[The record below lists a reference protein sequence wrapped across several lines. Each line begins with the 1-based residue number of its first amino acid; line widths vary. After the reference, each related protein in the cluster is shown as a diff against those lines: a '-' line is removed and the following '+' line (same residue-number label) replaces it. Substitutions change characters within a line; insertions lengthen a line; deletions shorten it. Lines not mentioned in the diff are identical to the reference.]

1 MLLKDMLERLDYIVL
16 NGSVDIEVNNLV
28 MDSRKAEQGDV
39 FVCITGAVRD
49 SHEFASD
56 VIEKGVSALVVEK
69 DIKCLENIMLKNIT
83 LIKVKSTRY
92 ALACMSAAYFGYPAE
107 KLKTIG
113 ITGTKGKTTA
123 AYMIHSVLESVGI
136 KTGLIGTIET
146 VIEDIKIPSENTT
159 PESFLVQK
167 YFAQMVEKGCE
178 AVVME
183 VSSQGLML
191 DRVVGFMFDYGI
203 FTNLSPDHI
212 APGEHKDFEDY
223 LSCKAKL
230 FKNCRHGIFNI
241 DDEYADRMIEGCVC
255 DVETYGVGTENHAD
269 MQAKHIHLFTKPGLL
284 GVSYDLSGKLEMQVE
299 IHVPGEFSVYNSLA
313 AIAVCRHFTE
323 DKKKIEKALLDIKVK
338 GRVELLSVSP
348 KFTLMIDYA
357 HNAMS
362 LESLLTNLRKYK
374 PHRIVTLFGCGGNR
388 DKHRRYE
395 MGEVSSRLSD
405 LSVITS
411 DNPRNEQPMAIIED
425 ILTGVK
431 RANGAYVTIPDRKQA
446 IKYAIE
452 HGEDGDII
460 VLAGKGHE
468 DYQIIKGVKYHMDE
482 RELVEEVKTELGL
495 V

>member
-56 VIEKGVSALVVEK
+56 VIEKVVSALVVEK

-191 DRVVGFMFDYGI
+191 DRVAGFMFDYGI

>member
-1 MLLKDMLERLDYIVL
+1 MLLKNMLEKLDYKII
-16 NGSVDIEVNNLV
+16 NGSADIEVNNLM
-28 MDSRKAEQGDV
+28 MDSRKVEKGDV
-39 FVCITGAVRD
+39 FVCIRGAVKD
-49 SHEFASD
+49 AHDFALD
-56 VIEKGVSALVVEK
+56 VMKKGAIAVIVEK
-69 DIKCLENIMLKNIT
+69 DIEFT
-83 LIKVKSTRY
+83 EDVTVVKVKSTRY

-123 AYMIHSVLESVGI
+123 AYMIHSILEGVGI

-146 VIEDIKIPSENTT
+146 IIEDIKIPSENTT

-167 YFAQMVEKGCE
+167 YFAKMVEEGCE

-191 DRVVGFMFDYGI
+191 DRVAGFTFDYGV

-241 DDEYADRMIEGCVC
+241 DDEHVERMIDGCLC
-255 DVETYGVGTENHAD
+255 DVETYGVGDKNHAD
-269 MQAKHIHLFTKPGLL
+269 LWADNIHLFTKPGLL
-284 GVSYDLSGKLEMQVE
+284 GVAYDLSGKLDMKVE
-299 IHVPGEFSVYNSLA
+299 IDVPGEFSVYNSLA

-323 DKKKIEKALLDIKVK
+323 DKEQIENALLDIRVK
-338 GRVELLSVSP
+338 GRVEILPVSP
-348 KFTLMIDYA
+348 RFTLMVDYA

-362 LESLLTNLRKYK
+362 LESLLTDLRKYK
-374 PHRIVTLFGCGGNR
+374 PHRLVALFGCGGNR

-395 MGEVSSRLSD
+395 MGEVSSRLAD
-405 LSVITS
+405 LSIITS

-431 RANGAYVTIPDRKQA
+431 RADGKYVTIPDRKQA

-468 DYQIIKGVKYHMDE
+468 DYQIIQGVKYHMDE
-482 RELVEEVKTELGL
+482 RELVEEIKAELGFIS
-495 V
+495 

>member
-167 YFAQMVEKGCE
+167 YFAQMVERGCE

-191 DRVVGFMFDYGI
+191 DRVAGFMFDYGI

>member
-191 DRVVGFMFDYGI
+191 DRVAGFMFDYGI

-269 MQAKHIHLFTKPGLL
+269 MQAEHIHLFTKPGLL

-468 DYQIIKGVKYHMDE
+468 DYQIIQGVKYHMDE

>member
-1 MLLKDMLERLDYIVL
+1 MLLKEMLERLDYIVL

-191 DRVVGFMFDYGI
+191 DRVAGFMFDYGI

>member
-191 DRVVGFMFDYGI
+191 DRVAGFMFDYGI

-468 DYQIIKGVKYHMDE
+468 DYQIIQGVKYHMDE

>member
-1 MLLKDMLERLDYIVL
+1 MLLKNILEKLDYVVI
-16 NGSVDIEVNNLV
+16 NGSVDIEINNLV
-28 MDSRKAEQGDV
+28 MDSRNVKKGDA
-39 FVCITGAVRD
+39 FVCISGAVKD
-49 SHEFASD
+49 SHDFVQD
-56 VIEKGVSALVVEK
+56 VTEKGAAAIIVQKDVKYDKNLTVV
-69 DIKCLENIMLKNIT
+69 
-83 LIKVKSTRY
+83 KVKNTRY

-123 AYMIHSVLESVGI
+123 AYMIHSILENVGI

-146 VIEDIKIPSENTT
+146 IIEDIKIPSENTT

-167 YFAQMVEKGCE
+167 YFAKMVDEGCK

-191 DRVVGFMFDYGI
+191 DRVAGFTFDYGV

-212 APGEHKDFEDY
+212 APDEHKDFEDY
-223 LSCKAKL
+223 MSCKAKL

-241 DDEYADRMIEGCVC
+241 DDEYVDKMIDGCIC
-255 DVETYGVGTENHAD
+255 DVETYGVGAENHAD
-269 MQAKHIHLFTKPGLL
+269 LQAANIELFKKPGLL
-284 GVSYDLSGKLEMQVE
+284 GVHYDLSGKMEMKVE
-299 IHVPGEFSVYNSLA
+299 IDVPGEFNVYNSLA

-323 DKKKIEKALLDIKVK
+323 DKERIEQAIAKIRVK
-338 GRVELLSVSP
+338 GRVEILPVSP
-348 KFTLMIDYA
+348 KFTLMVDYA

-362 LESLLTNLRKYK
+362 LESLLTVLRKYQ
-374 PHRIVTLFGCGGNR
+374 PHRIITLFGCGGNR

-395 MGEVSSRLSD
+395 MGEVSARLSD
-405 LSVITS
+405 ISIITS
-411 DNPRNEQPMAIIED
+411 DNPRDEQPMAIIED
-425 ILTGVK
+425 ILVGVK
-431 RANGAYVTIPDRKQA
+431 NANGAYVTIPDRKQA

-468 DYQIIKGVKYHMDE
+468 DYQVIQGVKYHMDE
-482 RELVEEVKTELGL
+482 RELVEEIKAELGL
-495 V
+495 A

>member
-1 MLLKDMLERLDYIVL
+1 MLLKDMLEKLDYVVV
-16 NGSVDIEVNNLV
+16 NGSADIEVNNLV
-28 MDSRKAEQGDV
+28 MDSRKAEKGDV
-39 FVCITGAVRD
+39 FVCITGAVKD
-49 SHEFASD
+49 SHEFAAD
-56 VIEKGVSALVVEK
+56 VIEKGAAALIVEK
-69 DIKCLENIMLKNIT
+69 DIKCSENIT
-83 LIKVKSTRY
+83 LVKVKSTRY

-146 VIEDIKIPSENTT
+146 IIEDIKIPSENTT

-191 DRVVGFMFDYGI
+191 DRVAGFVFDYGV

-241 DDEYADRMIEGCVC
+241 DDEHVDRMIDGCVC
-255 DVETYGVGTENHAD
+255 DVETYGVGAENHAD
-269 MQAKHIHLFTKPGLL
+269 LQAQHIHLFTKPGLL
-284 GVSYDLSGKLEMQVE
+284 GVSYNLSGKLEMKVG
-299 IHVPGEFSVYNSLA
+299 INVPGEFSVYNSLA

-323 DKKKIEKALLDIKVK
+323 NKEKMEKALLNIRVK
-338 GRVELLSVSP
+338 GRVEILPVSP

-395 MGEVSSRLSD
+395 MGEVSSRFSD

-431 RANGAYVTIPDRKQA
+431 HADGAYVIIPDRKQA
-446 IKYAIE
+446 IKYVIE

-468 DYQIIKGVKYHMDE
+468 NYQIIQGVKYHMDE
-482 RELVEEVKTELGL
+482 RELVEEVKAELGL
-495 V
+495 A